1 MPLSINTN
9 LFALNAQR
17 NLNRTQA
24 PLTTAMQR
32 LSSTLRI
39 NSAKDDAA
47 GLAIATRM
55 TRQINGLTVAIRN
68 ANDGL
73 SIAQSAEGAMDEY
86 INALQRMNEL
96 AEQAASYNTTMDRN
110 SLNQEVSQLIDE
122 LSRIV
127 NQTRYNGERILAGGF
142 NADIQVGVEVNETI
156 NISISNLSPTTM
168 GVASNY
174 SAVNNFNDSQL
185 ATRIAR
191 AYANGLAANFS
202 IEGVTHGAAI
212 GTNTNSITKINRINQ
227 YTNLTG
233 VSAFGYGNGFV
244 GLSFDPTGVSNATI
258 DAGALVING
267 VSIGPASTTGTYG
280 DLADSLVT
288 AINAK
293 TAEHGVVAVRVNDL
307 NQDTTGDDSA
317 IVLINRTGAAIT
329 VTANDSVDNDI
340 TTFFSPGTSTVGV
353 GANGAIVLVD
363 DVGDTTLSFDSV
375 GTALAIVGDNT
386 SANVSLSNTYLN
398 SISVTT
404 AANANMAILT
414 LKSAMETLNSE
425 KAILGAKLN
434 RFESVIRNLD
444 NVRENISAARSRIMD
459 ADFAIETTNLTKALI
474 MQQAGI
480 SVLAQANTL
489 PQNVLA
495 LLQR

>member
-55 TRQINGLTVAIRN
+55 TRQINGLTVAMRN

-73 SIAQSAEGAMDEY
+73 SIAQSAEGAMDEMIY
-86 INALQRMNEL
+86 ALQRMNEL
-96 AEQAASYNTTMDRN
+96 AEQAASYNTSLDRS

-127 NQTRYNGERILAGGF
+127 NQTRYNGEKLLAGGF
-142 NADIQVGVEVNETI
+142 NADIQVGIEVNETI
-156 NISISNLSPTTM
+156 NINISNLSPTTM

-174 SAVNNFNDSQL
+174 TAINALNDANY
-185 ATRIAR
+185 ATRAR
-191 AYANGLAANFS
+191 TMFANQAS
-202 IEGVTHGAAI
+202 DTD
-212 GTNTNSITKINRINQ
+212 T
-227 YTNLTG
+227 
-233 VSAFGYGNGFV
+233 
-244 GLSFDPTGVSNATI
+244 
-258 DAGALVING
+258 ING
-267 VSIGPASTTGTYG
+267 VPLGATFRDNSTKSIDKIA
-280 DLADSLVT
+280 

-293 TAEHGVVAVRVNDL
+293 TAYHGVTAFGYGNAAVGTTNAQNGNFAAGDIVINGISIDGGTDANLVANI
-307 NQDTTGDDSA
+307 NAKTGQHGVIADGA
-317 IVLINRTGAAIT
+317 VGGRLVLFNRTGGAITITVNTAGAADASGFAQGTTSVGAGENGLIVLNQKLGAIT
-329 VTANDSVDNDI
+329 VEFSNNNIARSITGETGDATLAN
-340 TTFFSPGTSTVGV
+340 SPVNAQV
-353 GANGAIVLVD
+353 I
-363 DVGDTTLSFDSV
+363 
-375 GTALAIVGDNT
+375 T
-386 SANVSLSNTYLN
+386 SAA
-398 SISVTT
+398 
-404 AANANMAILT
+404 AANLAILT
-414 LKSAMETLNSE
+414 FKEAMETFNAE

-444 NVRENISAARSRIMD
+444 NIRENISAARSRIMD
-459 ADFAIETTNLTKALI
+459 ADFAVETTNLTKTLI